1 MEKTYRAVLLFFLTP
16 ISPQVLVATPEKWDV
31 ITRKTADVGLAAQV
45 SEIPYARKRFGVP
58 SV

>member
-1 MEKTYRAVLLFFLTP
+1 MDKTYRAVLIFFFIP

-45 SEIPYARKRFGVP
+45 SKIPYARKRLGVP
-58 SV
+58 SI